1 MIKAVLFDLD
11 ETLLVR
17 GEAIKAFI
25 TAQYSRHARALAG
38 IDPERF
44 RTRFLELEQNGTA
57 DKRVVYRTLV
67 DELGITDL
75 SAEDL
80 FADYQAVY
88 PQFATLAVGARETL
102 IALRR
107 QGFATGI
114 ISNGGTLV
122 QNAKIDA
129 TGLRSLADTV
139 LVSET
144 ENLRKPDRR
153 IFERAAENLGVAADQ
168 CIFVGDNPE
177 ADVVGA
183 REVRALGPRHVWHGR
198 DRREHEHRGCDG
210 RRALRDEPAPQRRER
225 TELVDQLADRHTQ
238 RHRRKRHHEVRV
250 VIEQLRRPQ
259 HRHRRDH
266 GRTEHEP
273 IESTGRSTQ

>member
-122 QNAKIDA
+122 
-129 TGLRSLADTV
+129 
-139 LVSET
+139 
-144 ENLRKPDRR
+144 
-153 IFERAAENLGVAADQ
+153 
-168 CIFVGDNPE
+168 
-177 ADVVGA
+177 
-183 REVRALGPRHVWHGR
+183 
-198 DRREHEHRGCDG
+198 
-210 RRALRDEPAPQRRER
+210 
-225 TELVDQLADRHTQ
+225 
-238 RHRRKRHHEVRV
+238 
-250 VIEQLRRPQ
+250 
-259 HRHRRDH
+259 
-266 GRTEHEP
+266 
-273 IESTGRSTQ
+273 

>member
-25 TAQYSRHARALAG
+25 TAQYSRHARALASV
-38 IDPERF
+38 DPEQF
-44 RTRFLELEQNGTA
+44 RTRFLELEQNGTV
-57 DKRVVYRTLV
+57 DKRTVYTALIA
-67 DELGITDL
+67 ELGITDL

-107 QGFATGI
+107 QGLATGI

-129 TGLRSLADTV
+129 TGLRSLADAV

-153 IFERAAENLGVAADQ
+153 IFERAAQKLGVAADQ

-177 ADVVGA
+177 ADVAGA
-183 REVRALGPRHVWHGR
+183 RDAGMLAVWYKGVMAWPT
-198 DRREHEHRGCDG
+198 GL
-210 RRALRDEPAPQRRER
+210 AAAER
-225 TELVDQLADRHTQ
+225 TVTALS
-238 RHRRKRHHEVRV
+238 EVLDLPM
-250 VIEQLRRPQ
+250 LRR
-259 HRHRRDH
+259 
-266 GRTEHEP
+266 
-273 IESTGRSTQ
+273 SAA

>member
-25 TAQYSRHARALAG
+25 TAQYNRHARALAG

-44 RTRFLELEQNGTA
+44 RTLFLELEQNGTA
-57 DKRVVYRTLV
+57 NKRAVYTALV
-67 DELGITDL
+67 AELGITDL
-75 SAEDL
+75 SGEDL

-107 QGFATGI
+107 LGLMTGI

-129 TGLRSLADTV
+129 AGLRSLADTV
-139 LVSET
+139 LVSEA
-144 ENLRKPDRR
+144 EGLRKPDPA
-153 IFERAAENLGVAADQ
+153 IFERAAERLGVAAAD
-168 CIFVGDNPE
+168 CVFVGDNPE
-177 ADVVGA
+177 ADIAGA
-183 REVRALGPRHVWHGR
+183 RAAGMLAVWYKGALAW
-198 DRREHEHRGCDG
+198 
-210 RRALRDEPAPQRRER
+210 PAELEAPER
-225 TELVDQLADRHTQ
+225 TITALS
-238 RHRRKRHHEVRV
+238 EVLDLPM
-250 VIEQLRRPQ
+250 LRR
-259 HRHRRDH
+259 
-266 GRTEHEP
+266 
-273 IESTGRSTQ
+273 SAAA

>member
-25 TAQYSRHARALAG
+25 TAQYGRHARALAG

-44 RTRFLELEQNGTA
+44 RTRFLELEQNGTV
-57 DKRVVYRTLV
+57 DKLTVYKALV
-67 DELGITDL
+67 AELGITDL

-129 TGLRSLADTV
+129 AGLRSLADTV

-153 IFERAAENLGVAADQ
+153 IFERAAQQLGVTADQ

-183 REVRALGPRHVWHGR
+183 RDAGMLAVWYKGVMAWPAGLAAAERAVTTLSEVLDLPM
-198 DRREHEHRGCDG
+198 
-210 RRALRDEPAPQRRER
+210 
-225 TELVDQLADRHTQ
+225 
-238 RHRRKRHHEVRV
+238 
-250 VIEQLRRPQ
+250 LRR
-259 HRHRRDH
+259 
-266 GRTEHEP
+266 
-273 IESTGRSTQ
+273 SAA

>member
-177 ADVVGA
+177 ADVAGA
-183 REVRALGPRHVWHGR
+183 RDAGMLAVWYKGVMAWPAGLAAAERAITSLSEVL
-198 DRREHEHRGCDG
+198 
-210 RRALRDEPAPQRRER
+210 
-225 TELVDQLADRHTQ
+225 ELPM
-238 RHRRKRHHEVRV
+238 
-250 VIEQLRRPQ
+250 LRR
-259 HRHRRDH
+259 
-266 GRTEHEP
+266 
-273 IESTGRSTQ
+273 SAA

>member
-25 TAQYSRHARALAG
+25 TAQYGRHARALAG

-44 RTRFLELEQNGTA
+44 RARFLELEQNGTV
-57 DKRVVYRTLV
+57 DKLTVYKALV
-67 DELGITDL
+67 AELGITDL

-129 TGLRSLADTV
+129 AGLRSLADTV

-153 IFERAAENLGVAADQ
+153 IFERAAQQLGVTADQ

-177 ADVVGA
+177 ADVAGA
-183 REVRALGPRHVWHGR
+183 RDAGMLAVWYRGVMAWPAGLVAAERAVTTLSEVLDLPM
-198 DRREHEHRGCDG
+198 
-210 RRALRDEPAPQRRER
+210 
-225 TELVDQLADRHTQ
+225 
-238 RHRRKRHHEVRV
+238 
-250 VIEQLRRPQ
+250 LRR
-259 HRHRRDH
+259 
-266 GRTEHEP
+266 
-273 IESTGRSTQ
+273 SAA